1 MISMARDEKNVM
13 GRILWRALYHV
24 RNLRIV
30 RPHYHLEPLQLLVG
44 AVTGSLEPLQLLVG
58 AVTGSLEPLQ
68 LPLAGAC

>member
-1 MISMARDEKNVM
+1 MKKNVM

-30 RPHYHLEPLQLLVG
+30 RPHYHLEPLQLPWGAG
-44 AVTGSLEPLQLLVG
+44 AVGSLEP
-58 AVTGSLEPLQ
+58 AGSLEPLQ